1 MSNWV
6 GRDSVKPSLPTKE
19 ARAKRASL
27 SNGETLT
34 PFASLRSKWWLD
46 GVSPHRLIEPMEL
59 RHLKYFQAVAEELS
73 FSKAARRLHIAQPA
87 LSRAVQELERELGV
101 NLIDRNRRSARLTPA
116 GSVLLQETG
125 LLLERLDESLRRV
138 RRTAAGEEGEL
149 RLGYIGPP
157 TKNFLGRVLAE
168 YRRRMPRVSVH
179 LEERTPE
186 RVWEMVAQGRL
197 SVGLT
202 RPVLANESLG
212 LPALLLRQE
221 RFCAA
226 LPPRHRWAGNKSIAW
241 QKLAGEPI
249 ILLARREGAS
259 SHDAILAACRQ
270 AKFTPRLV
278 HTPSLIGTVL
288 QYVEA
293 GAGLGIV
300 PESVL
305 SESDRANVK
314 LVPLTPR
321 QTIPLVMVWSKD
333 GEDPSVRAFRALIKE
348 WLAAGK
354 L

>member
-1 MSNWV
+1 
-6 GRDSVKPSLPTKE
+6 
-19 ARAKRASL
+19 
-27 SNGETLT
+27 
-34 PFASLRSKWWLD
+34 
-46 GVSPHRLIEPMEL
+46 MEL

-73 FSKAARRLHIAQPA
+73 FSKAARRLHVAQPA
-87 LSRAVQELERELGV
+87 LSRAVQELERDMGV

-116 GSVLLQETG
+116 GAVLLQETG

-157 TKNFLGRVLAE
+157 TKLFLGRVLAE

-186 RVWEMVAQGRL
+186 RVWEMVARGRL

-202 RPVLANESLG
+202 RPVLANETLG

-221 RFCAA
+221 RLCVAV
-226 LPPRHRWAGNKSIAW
+226 PSGHVWCGRKSVAW
-241 QKLAGEPI
+241 QMLAREPI

-270 AKFTPRLV
+270 AKFTPRIS

-305 SESDRANVK
+305 LESDRAAVK
-314 LVPLTPR
+314 LISLAPR

-333 GEDPSVRAFRALIKE
+333 GDDPSVMAFRALIKE
-348 WLAAGK
+348 WLGSGK
-354 L
+354 LWTPFFKKRR

>member
-1 MSNWV
+1 
-6 GRDSVKPSLPTKE
+6 
-19 ARAKRASL
+19 
-27 SNGETLT
+27 
-34 PFASLRSKWWLD
+34 
-46 GVSPHRLIEPMEL
+46 MEL

-87 LSRAVQELERELGV
+87 LSRAVQELERDVGV

-116 GSVLLQETG
+116 GAVLLQETG

-157 TKNFLGRVLAE
+157 TKHFLGRVLAE
-168 YRRRMPRVSVH
+168 YRRRIPRVSVH

-186 RVWEMVAQGRL
+186 RVWEMVARGRL
-197 SVGLT
+197 SIGLT
-202 RPVLANESLG
+202 RPVLAHETLG
-212 LPALLLRQE
+212 LPALVLRQE
-221 RFCAA
+221 RLCVA
-226 LPPRHRWAGNKSIAW
+226 LPPNHAWCGRKSVAW
-241 QKLAGEPI
+241 RMLAHEPI

-270 AKFTPRLV
+270 AKFTPRIS

-300 PESVL
+300 PEGVV
-305 SESDRANVK
+305 SENDRSGIK
-314 LVPLTPR
+314 FVPLAPQ

-333 GEDPSVRAFRALIKE
+333 GDDPSVVAFRALIKE
-348 WLAAGK
+348 WLGSGK
-354 L
+354 LWSPSV